1 MLKLYTR
8 RHIDAVLE
16 QSSAYIEE
24 ICRRYGLPAACLRAV
39 VRREMGETDLLDPV
53 ADGFVRF
60 YWFRWRLRRA
70 LRRRDS
76 RPLLRFG
83 PLGMRD
89 SSTGYGQIFAYV
101 AINAANYG
109 VDRGLTDYAALG
121 LPADHKMS
129 PQDPADLC
137 FMWHCLH
144 RDWRANLAL
153 SALNLVSA
161 AEEENGHTDFARY
174 TPEEF
179 QLAFTRYNANTRTI
193 TRYGRIVY
201 DLYRQE
207 LKGV

>member
-16 QSSAYIEE
+16 ECGAYMEE
-24 ICRRYGLPAACLRAV
+24 VCRRYGLPAPCLRAV

-60 YWFRWRLRRA
+60 YWLRWRLRRA
-70 LRRRDS
+70 MRLKNA

-83 PLGMRD
+83 PLGKRD

-121 LPADHKMS
+121 LPTDHKMS
-129 PQDPADLC
+129 PKDPADLC
-137 FMWHCLH
+137 FMWHRLH
-144 RDWRANLAL
+144 RDWRVNLAL

-207 LKGV
+207 LERV